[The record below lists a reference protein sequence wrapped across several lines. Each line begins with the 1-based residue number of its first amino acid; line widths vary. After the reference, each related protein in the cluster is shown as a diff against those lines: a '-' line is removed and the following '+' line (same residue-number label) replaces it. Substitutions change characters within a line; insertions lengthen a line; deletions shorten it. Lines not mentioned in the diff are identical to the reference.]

1 MTAASLHPV
10 WMLESVRM
18 ETETLEL
25 ITYLAIL
32 GALPYAAL
40 EGYEFLQRLAAKR
53 RGLTRE

>member
-1 MTAASLHPV
+1 
-10 WMLESVRM
+10 M